1 MARLT
6 KLGIFHRGIH
16 SNVTDLIRQWKPPTL
31 RTELAY
37 SDALAVLLR
46 DALPED
52 SRVEREYR
60 HDGTTCDV
68 CVHYKHMIGSELVLI
83 ELKRNL
89 QKKSDYD
96 RLVGQIEGLKP
107 KKNSIVVALV
117 GDTDPALLGRLQDQF
132 RTYLED
138 DMSYSFSIVASSGR

>member
-1 MARLT
+1 
-6 KLGIFHRGIH
+6 
-16 SNVTDLIRQWKPPTL
+16 
-31 RTELAY
+31 
-37 SDALAVLLR
+37 
-46 DALPED
+46 
-52 SRVEREYR
+52 
-60 HDGTTCDV
+60 
-68 CVHYKHMIGSELVLI
+68 MIGSELVLI